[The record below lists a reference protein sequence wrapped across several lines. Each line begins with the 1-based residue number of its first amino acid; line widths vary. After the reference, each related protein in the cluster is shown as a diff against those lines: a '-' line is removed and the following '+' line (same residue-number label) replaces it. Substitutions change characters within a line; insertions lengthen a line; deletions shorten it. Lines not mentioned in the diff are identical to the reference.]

1 MGGVSVKR
9 EPDDC
14 GKGQESAD
22 EKNSDR
28 KVRMEKNIYLK
39 KMY

>member
-22 EKNSDR
+22 EKKFRQKSADG
-28 KVRMEKNIYLK
+28 KNIYLK